1 MPSDVCIRQF
11 HVGELEAKAK
21 LYVHVK

>member
-1 MPSDVCIRQF
+1 MPSDVCIRQY